1 MNGNTARN
9 ELRCARREGDR
20 RADAGSEIE
29 TCCAAGRVLR
39 QVTAQPRV
47 EDLDIEGLQAKS
59 RLAPRQQLRDV
70 RDQLPS
76 EHDLRRERQL
86 VQAVLVEERERVGV
100 LAEGLVREVRGEERD
115 SFFLALRLR
124 VRLEVF
130 GLAPNPDILGEVAA
144 LPKGPFCVG
153 FAAKRP
159 LRE

>member
-59 RLAPRQQLRDV
+59 RLVPWQHLRDV
-70 RDQLPS
+70 RDQLAR

-86 VQAVLVEERERVGV
+86 VHAVLIEKRERIGV
-100 LAEGLVREVRGEERD
+100 LAESLVREVRGKQGN
-115 SFFLALRLR
+115 SLLLALRLR
-124 VRLEVF
+124 VRLQF
-130 GLAPNPDILGEVAA
+130 LRLGGEADA
-144 LPKGPFCVG
+144 
-153 FAAKRP
+153 
-159 LRE
+159 E